1 MRNVLSIVFVAMLFV
16 GVLIAKDQLVVTG
29 STTVLPIAQACAEAF
44 MDANPGADI
53 TVRGGGSG
61 VGIAALLDGQCNI
74 AISSRDIKQ
83 KEIET
88 AREKGIEPIEH
99 TVAIDALAI
108 IVNPKNKVSKLTID
122 QIRAIYIAEIKNWKD
137 LGGANKGIVIVS
149 RDVSS
154 GTFEVFKEIVL
165 KGDAVHESALK
176 LASNQ
181 AVATTISS
189 TADAIGYVGLGYVSS
204 KVKSV
209 KVDGVEATVANA
221 QSKKYPITR
230 GLHMYSNG
238 APTGTAKAFIDF
250 IMSAE
255 GQAIV
260 AELGFVPVK

>member
-1 MRNVLSIVFVAMLFV
+1 MKKILLIAFAATLFASAS
-16 GVLIAKDQLVVTG
+16 IAKDQLVVTG

-61 VGIAALLDGQCNI
+61 VGIAALIDGQCHI
-74 AISSRDIKQ
+74 AISSRDIKS

-88 AREKGIEPIEH
+88 AREKGIEVVEH
-99 TVAIDALAI
+99 TIAIDALAI
-108 IVNPKNKVSKLTID
+108 IVNPKNKIANLTLD
-122 QIRAIYIAEIKNWKD
+122 QIRAIYTAEIKNWKD
-137 LGGANKGIVIVS
+137 LGGANKSIVLVS

-165 KGDAVHESALK
+165 KGDAVHESAMK

-181 AVATTISS
+181 AVATTISN

-209 KVDGVEATVANA
+209 KVDGVEASVATA

-238 APTGTAKAFIDF
+238 TPTGTAKAYIDF

-255 GQAIV
+255 GQDMV
-260 AELGFVPVK
+260 SELGFVPVK

>member
-1 MRNVLSIVFVAMLFV
+1 MPYRNILAW
-16 GVLIAKDQLVVTG
+16 
-29 STTVLPIAQACAEAF
+29 
-44 MDANPGADI
+44 
-53 TVRGGGSG
+53 
-61 VGIAALLDGQCNI
+61 
-74 AISSRDIKQ
+74 DIKS

-88 AREKGIEPIEH
+88 HAKKASKWSNTQSQSTLWRSVKKKKRKNNKI
-99 TVAIDALAI
+99 
-108 IVNPKNKVSKLTID
+108 PKNKIANLTLD
-122 QIRAIYIAEIKNWKD
+122 QIRAIYTAEIKNWKD
-137 LGGANKGIVIVS
+137 LGGANKSIVLVS

-165 KGDAVHESALK
+165 KGDAVHESAMK

-181 AVATTISS
+181 AVATTISN

-209 KVDGVEATVANA
+209 KVDGVEASVATA

-238 APTGTAKAFIDF
+238 TPTGTAKAYIDF

-255 GQAIV
+255 GQDMV
-260 AELGFVPVK
+260 SELGFVPVK